1 MINLHTAYKSF
12 LNFCMPPYCVYCNK
26 FLSQES
32 IFCVKCIE
40 RIEPVVS
47 KKIEIT
53 KKWAMPV
60 YAVSHYHNPLKRLIL
75 AKGWSQRLAS
85 VYMAQLIWERTII
98 SSLDFDYLVPV
109 PLHWT
114 RLAWRGYNQATVMAS
129 ELARLSGKPM
139 ITALSRTRH
148 TPFQSNYAFGKRQEN
163 VKGVFNLKT
172 MDKACFKGKRI
183 IVVDDLMTT
192 GATLR
197 SAAKVLLPLSP
208 AAISAVVTCRVV

>member
-1 MINLHTAYKSF
+1 MINLNTAYKS
-12 LNFCMPPYCVYCNK
+12 LLTICMPPYCMYCNT
-26 FLSQES
+26 FLSHES
-32 IFCVKCIE
+32 IFCVNCSASIDP
-40 RIEPVVS
+40 IVS
-47 KKIEIT
+47 KHIEVT
-53 KKWAMPV
+53 KKWSMPV

-75 AKGWSQRLAS
+75 AKGYSQRLAS
-85 VYMAQLIWERTII
+85 VYMAQLIWERTIL
-98 SSLDFDYLVPV
+98 SSLDFDYLVPI

-114 RLAWRGYNQATVMAS
+114 RFAWRGYNQAAVMAT

-139 ITALSRTRH
+139 IMVLSKTRR

-163 VKGVFNLKT
+163 VKGAFSLKVI
-172 MDKACFKGKRI
+172 DKAGFKGKRL

-197 SAAKVLLPLSP
+197 SAAKALLPLAP